1 MSSKSSSM
9 IEIARVIAPHG
20 IRGDVKVRL
29 YSDSFDD
36 FSSRGFAYLKNAEGQ
51 RRVTYRVLRASP
63 PFVYVHMDG
72 VDTRN
77 DAELLKNTPLFV
89 QREELGTPGEGEH
102 YISDILGF
110 AVVADGRKLGVLKDV
125 LQHGAA
131 DVYVVKGERGFMF
144 PALKRVIKRIDAGA
158 GVIEVDASALE
169 EVAVYDDL

>member
-1 MSSKSSSM
+1 M
-9 IEIARVIAPHG
+9 IEIARVAAPHG

-29 YSDSFDD
+29 YSNSFEA
-36 FSSRGFAYLKNAEGQ
+36 FSNRGFAYLKDADGQ
-51 RRVTYRVLRASP
+51 RRIGYKALRVDP

-77 DAELLKNTPLFV
+77 DAERLKNAPLFV
-89 QREELGTPGEGEH
+89 HRAELETPDEGEY
-102 YISDILGF
+102 YITDILGLD
-110 AVVADGRKLGVLKDV
+110 VVADGRKLGVLKEV

-144 PALKRVIKRIDAGA
+144 PALKRVIRRIDVSA
-158 GVIEVDASALE
+158 GVIELDGDALK

>member
-1 MSSKSSSM
+1 M

-29 YSDSFDD
+29 YSDSFEA
-36 FSSRGFAYLKNAEGQ
+36 FNTRGFAYLKNTDGH
-51 RRVTYRVLRASP
+51 RRIGYKALRVDP

-77 DAELLKNTPLFV
+77 DAERLKNVPLFLR
-89 QREELGTPGEGEH
+89 REEMEGLSDNEH
-102 YISDILGF
+102 YISDIIGLKVISDGKELGML
-110 AVVADGRKLGVLKDV
+110 DDV

-131 DVYVVKGERGFMF
+131 DVYVVKGKRSFMF
-144 PALKRVIKRIDAGA
+144 PALKRVVKRIDPTA
-158 GVIEVDASALE
+158 GVIEVDEKALE